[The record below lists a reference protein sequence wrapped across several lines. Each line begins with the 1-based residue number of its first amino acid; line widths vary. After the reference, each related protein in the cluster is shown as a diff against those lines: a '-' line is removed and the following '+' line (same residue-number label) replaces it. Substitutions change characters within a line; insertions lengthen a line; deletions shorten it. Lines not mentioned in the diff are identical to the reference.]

1 MRETVQSTCL
11 FAAGLP
17 PQHRGGMDR
26 AGALLDLRARR
37 RTPRAD
43 AWHAR
48 CKTRNME
55 LTLSRVLTSSA
66 LVALAGVLSIAAC
79 THTTERVVEPV
90 GGADASTTSP
100 EVGDA
105 SVSPLGPIAHP

>member
-17 PQHRGGMDR
+17 P
-26 AGALLDLRARR
+26 RR
-37 RTPRAD
+37 RIVAEWTELERTSIYVHDAVPPRGD

-55 LTLSRVLTSSA
+55 QTLSRVLTSSA
-66 LVALAGVLSIAAC
+66 LIALAGVLSIAAC

-105 SVSPLGPIAHP
+105 SV